1 MILSSLFFVLIML
14 VLLYWALIPMYC
26 SDLVA
31 CRLNS
36 SLSAMAYNWFVGV
49 LLLLMIVSNLLT
61 ALQCPSPNKGM
72 NAMYAIFSTLACWAL
87 FVFVVFTREYLRM
100 SFANVFGYLWISKK
114 ASEVL
119 NVLIP
124 ANNVDIAELV
134 NKLQEEKPKDGETFT
149 KYPDN
154 APLPLQ
160 SLLNLLQKTRI
171 DDNFELLTYLRSGDN
186 FVPSLQY
193 VSKYTNKTF
202 SKDIQTVIDGGV
214 ERVKEN
220 PLLIELL
227 KVLYTRDVIGEV
239 ILLVLAG
246 VMSSYLSEYLIKK
259 INCSYK
265 TTAEIEQGLAE
276 YNAQYNQNQDMQ
288 DKQIVVTL

>member
-26 SDLVA
+26 SDLTA

-36 SLSAMAYNWFVGV
+36 SLSATAYNWFVGV
-49 LLLLMIVSNLLT
+49 LVLLMIGSNLLT

-87 FVFVVFTREYLRM
+87 FVFVVFTREYMRM
-100 SFANVFGYLWISKK
+100 SFANVFGYLWVAKK
-114 ASEVL
+114 AGEVL

-134 NKLQEEKPKDGETFT
+134 HKLQDEKPTEDGMT
-149 KYPDN
+149 KYPRD

-171 DDNFELLTYLRSGDN
+171 DDNFELLSYLRSGDN
-186 FVPSLQY
+186 FLASLQY

-202 SKDIQTVIDGGV
+202 SADVQQAIDGGV
-214 ERVKEN
+214 ESVTAT
-220 PLLIELL
+220 PALVDLLN
-227 KVLYTRDVIGEV
+227 VLYTRDVIGEI

-246 VMSSYLSEYLIKK
+246 VMCSYLSEYLIKK

-265 TTAEIEQGLAE
+265 TTAEIDQGLAE
-276 YNAQYNQNQDMQ
+276 YDAQYNKNQEMEN
-288 DKQIVVTL
+288 KKMVVTL

>member
-26 SDLVA
+26 SDLTA
-31 CRLNS
+31 CRINS
-36 SLSAMAYNWFVGV
+36 SLTAPAYNWFVGV
-49 LLLLMIVSNLLT
+49 LILLMIGSNLLT

-87 FVFVVFTREYLRM
+87 FVFVVVTREYMRL
-100 SFANVFGYLWISKK
+100 SFANVFGYLWVSKK
-114 ASEVL
+114 ASEIL

-124 ANNVDIAELV
+124 TNNVDIAELV
-134 NKLQEEKPKDGETFT
+134 DQLQGEKTSEAGST
-149 KYPDN
+149 KYPEKS
-154 APLPLQ
+154 PLPLQ
-160 SLLNLLQKTRI
+160 SLINLLQKHRI
-171 DDNFELLTYLRSGDN
+171 DDNFELLSYLRSGDN

-193 VSKYTNKTF
+193 VSKYTSKTF
-202 SKDIQTVIDGGV
+202 SGDFQRAIEGGV
-214 ERVKEN
+214 ETVKET
-220 PLLIELL
+220 PALMDLLN
-227 KVLYTRDVIGEV
+227 VLYTRDVIGEV

-246 VMSSYLSEYLIKK
+246 VMCSYLSEYLIKK

-265 TTAEIEQGLAE
+265 TTAEIDQGLAE
-276 YNAQYNQNQDMQ
+276 YNAQYNSNQEME